1 MPVLPPAADV
11 SVCRSVDS
19 SDPVEPLRAAFSR
32 EAPSRAVP
40 SAPGTKS
47 AAAAICDRR
56 QID

>member
-1 MPVLPPAADV
+1 MPPAADV